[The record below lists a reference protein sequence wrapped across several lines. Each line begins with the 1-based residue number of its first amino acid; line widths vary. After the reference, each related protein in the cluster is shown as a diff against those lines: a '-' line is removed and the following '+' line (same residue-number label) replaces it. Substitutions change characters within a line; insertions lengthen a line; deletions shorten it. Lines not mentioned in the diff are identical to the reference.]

1 MSDLTQEEIS
11 VLGQSMMPKDLYMDL
26 RKMYDG
32 EDEWACQVAEALESE
47 DKWETFSK
55 ENKVEYKPLDKIEG
69 GEIKDS
75 GEVFK
80 FHSAQ
85 EQDEWLRKKGLI

>member
-1 MSDLTQEEIS
+1 M
-11 VLGQSMMPKDLYMDL
+11 
-26 RKMYDG
+26 
-32 EDEWACQVAEALESE
+32 AEALEDE
-47 DKWETFSK
+47 DKWEKFSK

-80 FHSAQ
+80 FNSPE
-85 EQDEWLRKKGLI
+85 EQDAWLREKGLI